1 VCQVTETLCPT
12 EENVPLIESGNES
25 YLRRKAMIAMPT
37 SLQYL
42 FMSWGVVT
50 AVLAILMIYGN
61 TLSTREDD
69 QLYLSKEEQVMM
81 GAEQQV
87 LIGKMDHLERV
98 IISLAVFSGIL
109 LLASASVWVWIG
121 LYGS

>member
-1 VCQVTETLCPT
+1 
-12 EENVPLIESGNES
+12 
-25 YLRRKAMIAMPT
+25 
-37 SLQYL
+37 
-42 FMSWGVVT
+42 VT